1 MPGSDLNH
9 KRAAA
14 LFYSYEENQGP
25 SARRPYSAH
34 KGSLPSWLVT
44 DRDSDHDLPM
54 RELLDLISFPRAPWK
69 PHSSRAAVNKTPHWT
84 VVPQGVRL
92 IVVIVHSLCSGR
104 LFYLGIH
111 KICKCLFQKWP
122 PAKADQSV
130 QGPGC

>member
-14 LFYSYEENQGP
+14 LFYSYEENQG
-25 SARRPYSAH
+25 
-34 KGSLPSWLVT
+34 
-44 DRDSDHDLPM
+44 
-54 RELLDLISFPRAPWK
+54 
-69 PHSSRAAVNKTPHWT
+69 HSSLAAVNKMPHWT

-92 IVVIVHSLCSGR
+92 IVVIVHSLCSGW
-104 LFYLGIH
+104 LFYLGFH